1 MWSTGVI
8 IYVALSGQ
16 FPFNEDVDIED
27 QIKNAHFMYPNRPWK
42 SISKEA
48 VNCIQNLL
56 VVEHEARYTVDDALA
71 DLWVSDIQCKAD
83 IGRLEEEAG
92 SQLFFK
98 RGRINFKPENWGN
111 FSWKQGW
118 GWGGGVNFQER
129 T

>member
-1 MWSTGVI
+1 MCKSRHWIVSKVLCSNVLKKRGFNRSLDTWSTGVI

-56 VVEHEARYTVDDALA
+56 VVEHEERYTVDDALA
-71 DLWVSDIQCKAD
+71 DLWVSDLQCKAD
-83 IGRLEEEAG
+83 ISQLEQEAG
-92 SQLFFK
+92 S
-98 RGRINFKPENWGN
+98 
-111 FSWKQGW
+111 
-118 GWGGGVNFQER
+118 
-129 T
+129 